1 MNDDLNEKISNMIE
15 RMRREQN
22 AQIAYGLTEGFL
34 KYTTGPSGDRHLTH
48 TTPEDFGIDP
58 VAIFEGL
65 EDVLNEI
72 AATYGMI

>member
-1 MNDDLNEKISNMIE
+1 MNDDLNEKLNNMVE

-34 KYTTGPSGDRHLTH
+34 KYTIGPSGERHLTH
-48 TTPEDFGIDP
+48 TTPEDFGVDS